1 MKLNKKMFLFL
12 IPLLLALFIL
22 SGCGIIPQPPEG
34 KISGRVLIPSSEISK
49 DITGWVP
56 IANAVVTVVDADGVT
71 HTVTTDENGYYA
83 FEGIAV
89 NPNTIITATVGQNGD
104 ILVLKDV
111 INQAVA
117 ADEDYDAGDMD
128 PESTALALVL
138 EALIAEGIDL
148 SDIDLEEIRASDS
161 FSALVNLVTTVL
173 EEGGDVTKDPDI
185 ADLIED
191 IINPPVPP
199 SPTPPSPNP
208 TPKLPVY
215 NQTQKKL
222 L

>member
-1 MKLNKKMFLFL
+1 
-12 IPLLLALFIL
+12 
-22 SGCGIIPQPPEG
+22 
-34 KISGRVLIPSSEISK
+34 
-49 DITGWVP
+49 
-56 IANAVVTVVDADGVT
+56 
-71 HTVTTDENGYYA
+71 
-83 FEGIAV
+83 
-89 NPNTIITATVGQNGD
+89 
-104 ILVLKDV
+104 
-111 INQAVA
+111 
-117 ADEDYDAGDMD
+117 MD